1 MFSSGLKSKRTF
13 DIAILILAHIML
25 APIWLILWIVIPILI
40 RAEDKGPVF
49 FRQKRVGF
57 KGSYFRVIKFRSMY
71 INSENQGL
79 ITSDTDQRITKVGK
93 ILRRTALDELPQI
106 INIFKGD
113 MSFVGPRALPPEMH
127 EESCGIVKEFGKR
140 LSVLPGLTGVA
151 QIYLSRHCHPRQRLA
166 YDLIYLRRNNMWID
180 VKLMMLA
187 AVNTLAGKWGT
198 GHRKSGF

>member
-1 MFSSGLKSKRTF
+1 MLGSGLKSKRTF

-40 RAEDKGPVF
+40 WAEDKGPIF

-57 KGSYFRVIKFRSMY
+57 KGSEFKVIKFRSMY
-71 INSENQGL
+71 INSEGQGL

-127 EESCGIVKEFGKR
+127 EESCGIVKEFSKR
-140 LSVLPGLTGVA
+140 LLVTPGLTGIA

-166 YDLIYLRRNNMWID
+166 YDLIYLKRNNMWID

>member
-1 MFSSGLKSKRTF
+1 MLGSGLKSKRAF

-25 APIWLILWIVIPILI
+25 SPIWLILWIVIPILI
-40 RAEDKGPVF
+40 WAEDKGPIF

-57 KGSYFRVIKFRSMY
+57 KGSDFKVIKFRSMY
-71 INSENQGL
+71 INSEGQGL

-127 EESCGIVKEFGKR
+127 EESCGIVKEFSKR
-140 LSVLPGLTGVA
+140 LLVTPGLTGIA

-166 YDLIYLRRNNMWID
+166 YDLIYLKRNNMWID

>member
-1 MFSSGLKSKRTF
+1 MLGSGLKSKRTF

-25 APIWLILWIVIPILI
+25 APIWLILWIVIPVLI
-40 RAEDKGPVF
+40 WAEDKGPIF

-57 KGSYFRVIKFRSMY
+57 KGSDFKVIKFRSMY
-71 INSENQGL
+71 INSEGQGL

-127 EESCGIVKEFGKR
+127 EESCGIVKEFSKR
-140 LSVLPGLTGVA
+140 LLVTPGLTGIA

-166 YDLIYLRRNNMWID
+166 YDLIYLKRNNMWID

>member
-1 MFSSGLKSKRTF
+1 MFGSGLKSKRTF

-25 APIWLILWIVIPILI
+25 SPIWLILWIVIPILI
-40 RAEDKGPVF
+40 WAEDKGPIF

-57 KGSYFRVIKFRSMY
+57 KGSEFKVIKFRSMY
-71 INSENQGL
+71 INSEGQGL

-106 INIFKGD
+106 INILKGD

-180 VKLMMLA
+180 VKLMMIA

>member
-1 MFSSGLKSKRTF
+1 MLGSGLKSKRTF

-25 APIWLILWIVIPILI
+25 SPIWLILWIVIPILI
-40 RAEDKGPVF
+40 WAEDKGPIF

-57 KGSYFRVIKFRSMY
+57 KGSDFKVIKFRSMY
-71 INSENQGL
+71 INSEGQGL

-127 EESCGIVKEFGKR
+127 EESCGIVKEFSKR
-140 LSVLPGLTGVA
+140 LLVTPGLTGIA

-166 YDLIYLRRNNMWID
+166 YDLIYLKRNNMWID

>member
-1 MFSSGLKSKRTF
+1 MFGSGLKSKRTF

-25 APIWLILWIVIPILI
+25 SPIWLILWIVIPVLI
-40 RAEDKGPVF
+40 WAEDKGPIF

-57 KGSYFRVIKFRSMY
+57 KGSDFKVIKFRSMY
-71 INSENQGL
+71 INSEDQGL

-106 INIFKGD
+106 INILKGD

-151 QIYLSRHCHPRQRLA
+151 QIYLSRHCHPLS
-166 YDLIYLRRNNMWID
+166 LIHI
-180 VKLMMLA
+180 
-187 AVNTLAGKWGT
+187 
-198 GHRKSGF
+198 

>member
-1 MFSSGLKSKRTF
+1 MFGSGLKSKRTF

-25 APIWLILWIVIPILI
+25 APIWLILWIVIPVLI
-40 RAEDKGPVF
+40 WAEDKGPIF

-57 KGSYFRVIKFRSMY
+57 KGSEFKVIKFRSMY
-71 INSENQGL
+71 INSEGQGL

-127 EESCGIVKEFGKR
+127 EESCGIVKEFSKR
-140 LSVLPGLTGVA
+140 LLVTPGLTGIA

-166 YDLIYLRRNNMWID
+166 YDLIYLKRNNMWID

>member
-1 MFSSGLKSKRTF
+1 MFGSGLKSKRTF

-57 KGSYFRVIKFRSMY
+57 KGSEFKVIKFRSMY
-71 INSENQGL
+71 INSEGQGL

-127 EESCGIVKEFGKR
+127 EESCGIVKEFSKR
-140 LSVLPGLTGVA
+140 LLVTPGLTGIA

-166 YDLIYLRRNNMWID
+166 YDLIYLKRNNMWID
-180 VKLMMLA
+180 VKLMIVA

>member
-25 APIWLILWIVIPILI
+25 SPIWLILWILIPISI
-40 RAEDKGPVF
+40 WIEDKGPIF

-57 KGSYFRVIKFRSMY
+57 KGSNFKVIKFRSMY

-106 INIFKGD
+106 INILKGD
-113 MSFVGPRALPPEMH
+113 MSFVGPRALPPKMH
-127 EESCGIVKEFGKR
+127 EESCGVVKEFGER

-187 AVNTLAGKWGT
+187 AINTLAGKWGT

>member
-1 MFSSGLKSKRTF
+1 MFGSGLKSKRTF

-25 APIWLILWIVIPILI
+25 SPIWLILWIVIPILI
-40 RAEDKGPVF
+40 WAEDKGPIF

-57 KGSYFRVIKFRSMY
+57 KGSEFKVIKFRSMY
-71 INSENQGL
+71 INSEGQGL

-127 EESCGIVKEFGKR
+127 EESCGIVKEFSKR
-140 LSVLPGLTGVA
+140 LLVTPGLTGIA

-166 YDLIYLRRNNMWID
+166 YDLIYLKRNNMWID
-180 VKLMMLA
+180 VKLMIVA

>member
-1 MFSSGLKSKRTF
+1 MFGSGLKSKRTF

-25 APIWLILWIVIPILI
+25 SPIWLILWIVIPILI
-40 RAEDKGPVF
+40 WAEDKGPIF

-57 KGSYFRVIKFRSMY
+57 KGSEFKVIKFRSMY
-71 INSENQGL
+71 INSEGQGL

-127 EESCGIVKEFGKR
+127 EESCGIVKEFSKR
-140 LSVLPGLTGVA
+140 LLVTPGLTGIA

-166 YDLIYLRRNNMWID
+166 YDLIYLKRNNMWID

>member
-1 MFSSGLKSKRTF
+1 MFGSGLKSKRTF

-25 APIWLILWIVIPILI
+25 SPIWLILWIVIPILI
-40 RAEDKGPVF
+40 WAEDKGPIF

-57 KGSYFRVIKFRSMY
+57 KGSEFKVIKFRSMY
-71 INSENQGL
+71 INSEGQGL

-127 EESCGIVKEFGKR
+127 EESCGIVKEFSKR
-140 LSVLPGLTGVA
+140 LLITPGLTGIA

-166 YDLIYLRRNNMWID
+166 YDLIYLKRNNMWID
-180 VKLMMLA
+180 VKLMMIA

>member
-1 MFSSGLKSKRTF
+1 MFGSGLKSKRIF

-25 APIWLILWIVIPILI
+25 APIWLILWIVIPVLI
-40 RAEDKGPVF
+40 WAEDKGPIF

-57 KGSYFRVIKFRSMY
+57 KGSDFKVIKFRSMY
-71 INSENQGL
+71 INSEGQGL

-127 EESCGIVKEFGKR
+127 EESCGIVKEFSKR
-140 LSVLPGLTGVA
+140 LLVTPGLTGIA

-166 YDLIYLRRNNMWID
+166 YDLIYLKRNNMWID

>member
-1 MFSSGLKSKRTF
+1 MLGSGLKSKRTF

-25 APIWLILWIVIPILI
+25 SPIWLILWIVIPILI
-40 RAEDKGPVF
+40 WAEDKGPIF

-57 KGSYFRVIKFRSMY
+57 KGSEFKVIKFRSMY
-71 INSENQGL
+71 INSEGQGL

-127 EESCGIVKEFGKR
+127 EESCGIVKEFSKR
-140 LSVLPGLTGVA
+140 LLVTPGLTGIA

-166 YDLIYLRRNNMWID
+166 YDLIYLKRNNMWID

>member
-25 APIWLILWIVIPILI
+25 SPIWLILWIVIPVLI
-40 RAEDKGPVF
+40 WAEDKGPIF

-127 EESCGIVKEFGKR
+127 EESCGIVKEFSKR
-140 LSVLPGLTGVA
+140 LLVTPGLTGIA

-166 YDLIYLRRNNMWID
+166 YDLIYLKRNNMWID

>member
-1 MFSSGLKSKRTF
+1 MFGSGLKSKRTF
-13 DIAILILAHIML
+13 DIAILVLAHIML
-25 APIWLILWIVIPILI
+25 SPIWLILWIVIPILI
-40 RAEDKGPVF
+40 WAEDKGPIF

-57 KGSYFRVIKFRSMY
+57 KGSEFKVIKFRSMY
-71 INSENQGL
+71 INSEGQGL

-127 EESCGIVKEFGKR
+127 EESCGIVKEFSKR
-140 LSVLPGLTGVA
+140 LLVTPGLTGIA

-166 YDLIYLRRNNMWID
+166 YDLIYLKRNNMWID
-180 VKLMMLA
+180 VKLMILA

>member
-1 MFSSGLKSKRTF
+1 MFGSGLKSKRTF

-25 APIWLILWIVIPILI
+25 SPIWLILWIVIPILI

-57 KGSYFRVIKFRSMY
+57 KGSEFKVIKFRSMY
-71 INSENQGL
+71 INSEGQGL

-106 INIFKGD
+106 INILKGD

-180 VKLMMLA
+180 VKLMMIA

>member
-1 MFSSGLKSKRTF
+1 MLGSGLKSKRAF

-25 APIWLILWIVIPILI
+25 SPIWLILWIVIPILI
-40 RAEDKGPVF
+40 WAEDKGPIF

-57 KGSYFRVIKFRSMY
+57 KGSEFKVIKFRSMY
-71 INSENQGL
+71 INSEGQGL

-127 EESCGIVKEFGKR
+127 EESCGIVKEFSKR
-140 LSVLPGLTGVA
+140 LLVTPGLTGIA

-166 YDLIYLRRNNMWID
+166 YDLIYLKRNNMWID

>member
-1 MFSSGLKSKRTF
+1 MLGSGLKSKRTF

-25 APIWLILWIVIPILI
+25 SPIWLILWIVIPILI
-40 RAEDKGPVF
+40 WAEDKGPIF

-57 KGSYFRVIKFRSMY
+57 KGSEFKVIKFRSMY
-71 INSENQGL
+71 INSEGQGL

-127 EESCGIVKEFGKR
+127 EESCGIVKEFSKR
-140 LSVLPGLTGVA
+140 LLITPGLTGIA

-166 YDLIYLRRNNMWID
+166 YDLIYLKRNNMWID

>member
-1 MFSSGLKSKRTF
+1 MLGSGLKSKRTF

-25 APIWLILWIVIPILI
+25 SPIWLILWIVIPILI
-40 RAEDKGPVF
+40 WAEDKGPIF

-57 KGSYFRVIKFRSMY
+57 KGSEFKVIKFRSMY
-71 INSENQGL
+71 INSEGQGL

-127 EESCGIVKEFGKR
+127 EESCGIVKEFSKR
-140 LSVLPGLTGVA
+140 LLVTPGLTGIA

-166 YDLIYLRRNNMWID
+166 YDLIYLKRNNMWID
-180 VKLMMLA
+180 VKLMILA

>member
-1 MFSSGLKSKRTF
+1 MLGSGLKSKRAF

-25 APIWLILWIVIPILI
+25 SPIWLILWIVIPILI
-40 RAEDKGPVF
+40 WAEDKGPIF

-57 KGSYFRVIKFRSMY
+57 KGSEFKVIKFRSMY
-71 INSENQGL
+71 INSEGQGL

-127 EESCGIVKEFGKR
+127 EESCGIVKEFSKR
-140 LSVLPGLTGVA
+140 LLVTTGLTGIA
-151 QIYLSRHCHPRQRLA
+151 QIYLSRHCHPRHRLA
-166 YDLIYLRRNNMWID
+166 YDLIYLKRNNMWID

>member
-1 MFSSGLKSKRTF
+1 MLGSGLKSKRTF

-25 APIWLILWIVIPILI
+25 APIWLILWIVIPVLI
-40 RAEDKGPVF
+40 WAEDNGPIF

-57 KGSYFRVIKFRSMY
+57 KGSDFKVIKFRSMY
-71 INSENQGL
+71 INSEGQGL

-127 EESCGIVKEFGKR
+127 
-140 LSVLPGLTGVA
+140 
-151 QIYLSRHCHPRQRLA
+151 
-166 YDLIYLRRNNMWID
+166 
-180 VKLMMLA
+180 
-187 AVNTLAGKWGT
+187 
-198 GHRKSGF
+198 

>member
-1 MFSSGLKSKRTF
+1 MLGSGLKSKRTF

-25 APIWLILWIVIPILI
+25 SPIWLILWIVIPILI
-40 RAEDKGPVF
+40 WAEDKGPIF

-57 KGSYFRVIKFRSMY
+57 KGSEFKVIKFRSMY

-127 EESCGIVKEFGKR
+127 EESCGIVKEFSKR
-140 LSVLPGLTGVA
+140 LLVTPGLTGIA
-151 QIYLSRHCHPRQRLA
+151 QIYLSRHWHPRQRLA
-166 YDLIYLRRNNMWID
+166 YDLIYLKRNNMWID

>member
-1 MFSSGLKSKRTF
+1 MFGSDLKSKRCF

-25 APIWLILWIVIPILI
+25 LPIWLILWIVIPILI
-40 RAEDKGPVF
+40 CAEDKGPIF

-57 KGSYFRVIKFRSMY
+57 KGSNFKVIKFRSMY
-71 INSENQGL
+71 INSEGHGL

-127 EESCGIVKEFGKR
+127 EESCGVVKEFSKR
-140 LSVLPGLTGVA
+140 LLITPGLTGIA

>member
-1 MFSSGLKSKRTF
+1 MLGSGLKSKRTF

-25 APIWLILWIVIPILI
+25 SPIWLILWIVIPILI
-40 RAEDKGPVF
+40 WAEDKGPIF

-57 KGSYFRVIKFRSMY
+57 KGSEFKVIKFRSMY
-71 INSENQGL
+71 INSEGQGL

-127 EESCGIVKEFGKR
+127 EESCGNVKEFSKR
-140 LSVLPGLTGVA
+140 LLITPGLTGIA

-166 YDLIYLRRNNMWID
+166 YDLIYLKRNNMWID

-198 GHRKSGF
+198 GHRKSGV

>member
-1 MFSSGLKSKRTF
+1 MLGSGLKSKRTF

-25 APIWLILWIVIPILI
+25 SPIWLILWIVIPILI
-40 RAEDKGPVF
+40 WAEDKGPIF

-57 KGSYFRVIKFRSMY
+57 KGSEFKVIKFRSMY
-71 INSENQGL
+71 INSEGQGL

-127 EESCGIVKEFGKR
+127 EESCGIVKEFSKR
-140 LSVLPGLTGVA
+140 LLVTPGLTGIA

-166 YDLIYLRRNNMWID
+166 YDLIYLKRNNMWID

-198 GHRKSGF
+198 GNRKSGF

>member
-1 MFSSGLKSKRTF
+1 MLGSGLKSKRTF

-25 APIWLILWIVIPILI
+25 SPIWLILWIVIPVLI
-40 RAEDKGPVF
+40 WAEDKGPIF

-57 KGSYFRVIKFRSMY
+57 KGSDFKVIKFRSMY
-71 INSENQGL
+71 INSEGQGL

-127 EESCGIVKEFGKR
+127 EESCGIVKEFSKR
-140 LSVLPGLTGVA
+140 LLVTPGLTGIA

-166 YDLIYLRRNNMWID
+166 YDLIYLKRNNMWID

>member
-1 MFSSGLKSKRTF
+1 MFGSGLKSKRTF

-25 APIWLILWIVIPILI
+25 APIWLILWIVIPVLI
-40 RAEDKGPVF
+40 WAEDKGPIF

-57 KGSYFRVIKFRSMY
+57 KGSDFKVIKFRSMY
-71 INSENQGL
+71 INSEGQGL

-127 EESCGIVKEFGKR
+127 EESCGIVKEFSKR
-140 LSVLPGLTGVA
+140 LLVTPGLTGIA

-166 YDLIYLRRNNMWID
+166 YDLIYLKRNNMWID
-180 VKLMMLA
+180 VKLMILA

>member
-1 MFSSGLKSKRTF
+1 MLGSGLKSKRTF

-25 APIWLILWIVIPILI
+25 APIWLILWIVIPVLI
-40 RAEDKGPVF
+40 WAEDKGPIF

-57 KGSYFRVIKFRSMY
+57 KGSEFKVIKFRSMY
-71 INSENQGL
+71 INSEGQGL

-127 EESCGIVKEFGKR
+127 EESCGIVKEFSKR
-140 LSVLPGLTGVA
+140 LLVTPGLTGIA

-166 YDLIYLRRNNMWID
+166 YDLIYLKRNNMWID
-180 VKLMMLA
+180 VKLMILA

>member
-1 MFSSGLKSKRTF
+1 MFGSGLKSKRTF

-25 APIWLILWIVIPILI
+25 APIWLILWIVIPVLI
-40 RAEDKGPVF
+40 WAEDKGPIF

-57 KGSYFRVIKFRSMY
+57 KGSDFKVIKFRSMY
-71 INSENQGL
+71 INSEGQGL

-127 EESCGIVKEFGKR
+127 EESCGIVKEFSKR
-140 LSVLPGLTGVA
+140 LLVTPGLTGIA

-166 YDLIYLRRNNMWID
+166 YDLIYLKRNNMWID

-187 AVNTLAGKWGT
+187 AVNTLSGKWGT